1 MVVIVIDNRE
11 HNLYDK
17 LTEYI
22 RIDPKE
28 GISMKTEVLPLGDIL
43 IQTNEGNVQVLIE
56 RKSLTDL
63 LASIKDGRYEEQSYR
78 LRHASGI
85 PSHNIIYLIEGVFS
99 TISLKDKR
107 TVLSAMTSIHFF
119 KGFSILRSSSIA
131 ETAEMVYC
139 MADKIQRSIAK
150 GLRPA
155 FFNMEK
161 DEAKVMEKDEAKVME
176 KDEAKS
182 ETIETIETTEE
193 THSYSSFVKKVK
205 KENITATN
213 IGEIMLCQIPGI
225 QSKYATAVLLH
236 FGSFSKMIEGLKE
249 GKADFSGITY
259 ECNGKKR
266 KIPKSCGES
275 IVLYLQNL

>member
-17 LTEYI
+17 LTEHI

-28 GISMKTEVLPLGDIL
+28 AISIKTEVLPLGDII
-43 IQTNEGNVQVLIE
+43 IQTDEGCPQVLIE

-78 LRHASGI
+78 LRNASGI

-99 TISLKDKR
+99 TVSLKDKR

-131 ETAEMVYC
+131 ETSEIVYY
-139 MADKIQRSIAK
+139 MADKIQRSVAK

-155 FFNMEK
+155 FLG
-161 DEAKVMEKDEAKVME
+161 EAAEDPN
-176 KDEAKS
+176 
-182 ETIETIETTEE
+182 ICEE
-193 THSYSSFVKKVK
+193 STQSYSSFVKKVK
-205 KENITATN
+205 KENITSTN

-249 GKADFSGITY
+249 GKADFSEITY

-275 IVLYLQNL
+275 IGLYLQNL

>member
-17 LTEYI
+17 LTEQM
-22 RIDPKE
+22 REDSKE

-43 IQTNEGNVQVLIE
+43 IKTDDEIHQVLIE

-63 LASIKDGRYEEQSYR
+63 LASIKDGRYEEQSHR

-85 PSHNIIYLIEGVFS
+85 PSHNILYLIEGVYS
-99 TISLKDKR
+99 TISSKDKR
-107 TVLSAMTSIHFF
+107 IVLSAMTSIHFF
-119 KGFSILRSSSIA
+119 KGFSILRSSSVT
-131 ETAEMVYC
+131 ETAEIVYN

-150 GLRPA
+150 GIRPA
-155 FFNMEK
+155 FSNLVST
-161 DEAKVMEKDEAKVME
+161 DD
-176 KDEAKS
+176 
-182 ETIETIETTEE
+182 ETIDTPIQNE
-193 THSYSSFVKKVK
+193 SYSSFVKKVK

-225 QSKYATAVLLH
+225 QSKYAASILLH
-236 FGSFSKMIEGLKE
+236 FGSFSKMMDALKS
-249 GKADFSGITY
+249 GSPDFSGITY